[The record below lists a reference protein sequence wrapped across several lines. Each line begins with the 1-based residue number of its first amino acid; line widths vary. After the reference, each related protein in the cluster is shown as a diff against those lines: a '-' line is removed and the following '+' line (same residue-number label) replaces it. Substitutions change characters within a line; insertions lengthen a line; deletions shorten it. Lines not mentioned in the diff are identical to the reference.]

1 MPVRQIEPEDD
12 LALRAFLVSIPEQDA
27 RFLKE
32 DLTDQEV
39 VDTWLSAGRIVRL
52 AHVSDDDDRIDA
64 VASIAPGIGRSDHV
78 AELRLVVD
86 ADRRRRGIGRQL
98 AQKALVTA
106 VRAGYRKITVE
117 VGAAQQ
123 GTIDLFRGLG
133 FTPEALLQ
141 DQVRADNGT
150 LFDIVVLAQLVDRT
164 WEALTTI
171 GEGEPA

>member
-1 MPVRQIEPEDD
+1 MPVRHLEPEDAV
-12 LALRAFLVSIPEQDA
+12 ALRDFFRSIPEQDA

-32 DLTDQEV
+32 DLANQEV
-39 VDTWLSAGRIVRL
+39 VDTWLGAGRIVRL
-52 AHVSDDDDRIDA
+52 AYVGDDDRIDA

-78 AELRLVVD
+78 AELRLLVGT
-86 ADRRRRGIGRQL
+86 DRRRRGIGREL
-98 AQKALVTA
+98 AQTALIAA

-133 FTPEALLQ
+133 FTPEALLR
-141 DQVRADNGT
+141 DQVRADDGT
-150 LFDIVVLAQLVDRT
+150 LFDIVVLAQLVDQS

-171 GEGEPA
+171 GESELA